1 MESINLKKVLLVAI
15 SSISI
20 IGTTGCSKVK
30 TPDEVEKILND
41 RQYTIGYEWRINEVF
56 ALPPKSDDNLIEFT
70 YHHNSDQLL
79 VTNILYEGMDLNDNK
94 IYDANYA
101 DLKEK
106 TNSKQ
111 STEDLKKQAKDS
123 LKILN
128 LSEQEVKSYLKS
140 KYKKEY
146 KKFEKRCKEI
156 EATLVDNGYKI
167 QVSENKDGLLINNKD
182 NTLNAWFFEKY
193 DTLSYM
199 NSDIHSIVI
208 DPLTGEYSKSTFFDN
223 GESYEALY
231 NSLNPNFTK
240 EKKEE
245 LKSDSDNRLEKMNI
259 SLIDLDKYCWDK
271 LYNHPDK
278 SIVLRNN
285 ESNNS
290 NSTNGSKSNTQQEK
304 FVAKGIRALMPF
316 INSKDRSGYIIDD
329 PSRDGNWVTCKIK
342 PVNAN
347 DYYNNIKIRYYVE
360 DQKVYCVDVIADN
373 SDIMNTEEFKNAC
386 IGMTLALNPDI
397 SQEDAASGV
406 IAGLNSDS
414 AILQNN
420 TQFLKDF
427 SKYTLTISY

>member
-156 EATLVDNGYKI
+156 EATLVDNGYEI
-167 QVSENKDGLLINNKD
+167 QVSKNKDGLLINNKD

-223 GESYEALY
+223 GESFEALY
-231 NSLNPNFTK
+231 NILNPNFTK

-316 INSKDRSGYIIDD
+316 INSDRSGYIIDD

-347 DYYNNIKIRYYVE
+347 DYYKNIKIRYYVE

-406 IAGLNSDS
+406 GAGLNSDS
-414 AILQNN
+414 GIVQND
-420 TQFLKDF
+420 TQFLKD
-427 SKYTLTISY
+427 SLKYTLTISY

>member
-1 MESINLKKVLLVAI
+1 MVS
-15 SSISI
+15 
-20 IGTTGCSKVK
+20 
-30 TPDEVEKILND
+30 
-41 RQYTIGYEWRINEVF
+41 
-56 ALPPKSDDNLIEFT
+56 
-70 YHHNSDQLL
+70 
-79 VTNILYEGMDLNDNK
+79 NILYEGMDLNDNK

-140 KYKKEY
+140 KYKKEH
-146 KKFEKRCKEI
+146 KKFEKRCEEI
-156 EATLVDNGYKI
+156 EATLVDNGYEI

-316 INSKDRSGYIIDD
+316 INSDRSGYIIDD

-347 DYYNNIKIRYYVE
+347 DYYDNIKIKYYVE

-420 TQFLKDF
+420 TQFLKD
-427 SKYTLTISY
+427 SLKYTLTISY

>member
-156 EATLVDNGYKI
+156 EATLVDNGYEI

-245 LKSDSDNRLEKMNI
+245 LKSDSDNRLGKMNI
-259 SLIDLDKYCWDK
+259 SPIDLDKYCWDK

-304 FVAKGIRALMPF
+304 FVAKGTMLV
-316 INSKDRSGYIIDD
+316 S
-329 PSRDGNWVTCKIK
+329 
-342 PVNAN
+342 
-347 DYYNNIKIRYYVE
+347 
-360 DQKVYCVDVIADN
+360 
-373 SDIMNTEEFKNAC
+373 
-386 IGMTLALNPDI
+386 
-397 SQEDAASGV
+397 
-406 IAGLNSDS
+406 
-414 AILQNN
+414 
-420 TQFLKDF
+420 
-427 SKYTLTISY
+427 

>member
-1 MESINLKKVLLVAI
+1 MESINLKKVLLIAI

-79 VTNILYEGMDLNDNK
+79 VTNISYEGMDLNDNK
-94 IYDANYA
+94 IYDGNYA

-140 KYKKEY
+140 KYKKEH

-156 EATLVDNGYKI
+156 EATLVDNGYEI
-167 QVSENKDGLLINNKD
+167 QVSKNKDGLLINNKD

-223 GESYEALY
+223 GESFEALY
-231 NSLNPNFTK
+231 NILNPNFTK

-245 LKSDSDNRLEKMNI
+245 LKSDSDNRLGKMNI
-259 SLIDLDKYCWDK
+259 SLIDLHKYCWDK

-316 INSKDRSGYIIDD
+316 IDSDRSGYIIDD

-397 SQEDAASGV
+397 SQVDAASGV
-406 IAGLNSDS
+406 VAGLNSDS
-414 AILQNN
+414 GIVQND
-420 TQFLKDF
+420 TQFLKDS

>member
-167 QVSENKDGLLINNKD
+167 QVSKNKDGLLINNKD

-223 GESYEALY
+223 GESFEALY
-231 NSLNPNFTK
+231 NILNPNFTK

-316 INSKDRSGYIIDD
+316 INSDRSGYIIDD

-347 DYYNNIKIRYYVE
+347 DYYKNIKIRYYVE

-406 IAGLNSDS
+406 GAGLNSDS
-414 AILQNN
+414 GIVQND
-420 TQFLKDF
+420 TQFLKD
-427 SKYTLTISY
+427 SLKYTLTISY